1 MDPIMDPMLLRG
13 GCSTSCCEWSPWSFW
28 SRTLLPTILALWAAA
43 PPWAW
48 VHSLSCPACILSSSS
63 RSKIGLQRLTRF
75 ADTVC
80 AACGKGRAPQGWLK
94 PVHQPRLRV
103 QRRGLSVSGRAPPPP
118 PRQPRHAIAHHSA
131 SPPPRQ
137 PRRRVTL
144 SAARGQRAR
153 RARLHSPRVA
163 PRVAAAELSLEAVV
177 VDRLSC
183 PLRASSPCAATS
195 LPSLPHRAHRPTDGL
210 WGLRLVC
217 ESPVD
222 RQDSQGGLRAPGE
235 ILEGPLTPPPTC
247 APRWAPRLRA
257 AAREHPPG
265 RAPSLGARSARC
277 SRPYG
282 ASRTASFSK
291 RPGLK
296 RRRSRAR
303 WWPRPWLPLRP
314 QALALSSTLPIRR
327 RVRTRANFRV
337 GIWCRSNAATRI
349 RL

>member
-1 MDPIMDPMLLRG
+1 M
-13 GCSTSCCEWSPWSFW
+13 
-28 SRTLLPTILALWAAA
+28 
-43 PPWAW
+43 
-48 VHSLSCPACILSSSS
+48 
-63 RSKIGLQRLTRF
+63 
-75 ADTVC
+75 
-80 AACGKGRAPQGWLK
+80 
-94 PVHQPRLRV
+94 
-103 QRRGLSVSGRAPPPP
+103 SGRAPPPP

-163 PRVAAAELSLEAVV
+163 PRVAAAGLFTGLSLEAVAV
-177 VDRLSC
+177 GRLSC
-183 PLRASSPCAATS
+183 PLQASSPCAATS
-195 LPSLPHRAHRPTDGL
+195 LPSLPRLAHRPTDGL

-222 RQDSQGGLRAPGE
+222 RPDSQGGLRAPVE
-235 ILEGPLTPPPTC
+235 IEGPLTPPPTC

-265 RAPSLGARSARC
+265 RAPSLVARSARC

-314 QALALSSTLPIRR
+314 QALAQSSTLPIRR

-337 GIWCRSNAATRI
+337 GIWCRTLQRESGYERNDERDSCFAWLVRAKPE
-349 RL
+349 